1 MPAALT
7 TLLRIPSLT
16 ARHLANCWKH
26 GLCRFRREPLPPLW
40 QARGDCESYP
50 QTSLYSSCSSR
61 CRHSTPAVSVMS
73 WAGSHNSP
81 EAMRCVKSCRRWPRA
96 PAVPPRR
103 CTPPA
108 TRHLNPRELLVKWLL
123 AGASGF
129 LGTAIRVRLA
139 SEGEQVVRLVRREPA
154 TATEFRWDP
163 DSGDI
168 DAAAF
173 DDVDVVVNLG
183 GVPVAPLPWTESR
196 REHILSS
203 RVNTTRTMARGLA
216 AQASSR
222 SRTLIQASG
231 IARYG
236 TTSGVE
242 PHTEESPAAV
252 GFLAQVTTKW
262 EAATQPASDAGVRV
276 VMFRTSPVMDAS
288 GGSLVPMKLA
298 WWSGLGA
305 VIGDGSQR
313 MPMISL
319 RDYLAVMHWAAT
331 NDQASGPY
339 NLTLREPTTNAEFS

>member
-1 MPAALT
+1 M
-7 TLLRIPSLT
+7 
-16 ARHLANCWKH
+16 
-26 GLCRFRREPLPPLW
+26 
-40 QARGDCESYP
+40 
-50 QTSLYSSCSSR
+50 
-61 CRHSTPAVSVMS
+61 
-73 WAGSHNSP
+73 
-81 EAMRCVKSCRRWPRA
+81 
-96 PAVPPRR
+96 
-103 CTPPA
+103 
-108 TRHLNPRELLVKWLL
+108 KWLL

-276 VMFRTSPVMDAS
+276 VIFRTSPVMDAS

-319 RDYLAVMHWAAT
+319 RDYLEVMHWAAT

-339 NLTLREPTTNAEFS
+339 NLTLREPTTNAEFSDALAKVMHRPRFLRVPAPVIRAALGELAGQIVGDMYVVPRRLTDNGFLFSDPTVEDVVASALGLAARH

>member
-1 MPAALT
+1 
-7 TLLRIPSLT
+7 
-16 ARHLANCWKH
+16 
-26 GLCRFRREPLPPLW
+26 
-40 QARGDCESYP
+40 
-50 QTSLYSSCSSR
+50 
-61 CRHSTPAVSVMS
+61 
-73 WAGSHNSP
+73 
-81 EAMRCVKSCRRWPRA
+81 
-96 PAVPPRR
+96 
-103 CTPPA
+103 
-108 TRHLNPRELLVKWLL
+108 VKWLL

-276 VMFRTSPVMDAS
+276 VIFRTSPVMDAS

-339 NLTLREPTTNAEFS
+339 NLTLREPTTNAEFSDALAKVMHRPRFLRVPAPVIRAALGELAGQIVGDMYVVPRRLTDNGFLFSDPTVEDVVASALGLAARH